1 VIGRRAF
8 LGAGAALT
16 AALALDVVPGAARW
30 VPAAGPD
37 GAPRN
42 PYLAGNF
49 AAVDAEV
56 EAADLAVTGALPPE
70 LEGWFLRVGPNP
82 IDPDPGSYHWFMG
95 DGMVHAVELR
105 GGRAASYR
113 NRWVRTDAA
122 AALLGEPPV
131 PGQPA
136 ESNPVP
142 NAANTALVLHAGHLL
157 ALYETSLP
165 TELTPQLETRGR
177 YDFVGALRS
186 PMTAHPKLD
195 PGTGEL
201 LFFGV
206 DFLGPPYLRLHVVDP
221 AGRLVRT
228 TPVDIPAATMMHD
241 FAITRRHVVFMDL
254 PVVYDLDL
262 LADRPIPA
270 RWAPEHGARLGLLAR
285 DGSAET
291 RWFDVPVGYVFH
303 TLNAYD
309 DGERVVLDVV
319 RHPKMFDRD
328 VYGVADG
335 HGQVHRWTID
345 PARER
350 VTQELVDGRVQ
361 ELPRIDARRVG
372 QPYRYA
378 YTLLTGR
385 SRDRRSPTFL
395 GVAKHD
401 VRDGRV
407 EEHRFPPGS
416 SPGEPVFVPR
426 GAGEDDG
433 WVFVLVH
440 DRARGAS
447 DLVILDASDF
457 RAAPVARVHLPRRV
471 PNGFHGLWVD
481 DSVGAE

>member
-1 VIGRRAF
+1 MVSRRVF
-8 LGAGAALT
+8 LGAGAAL
-16 AALALDVVPGAARW
+16 AAGLALDVVPGGVRSAT
-30 VPAAGPD
+30 AGTPD
-37 GAPRN
+37 ATPRN

-49 AAVDAEV
+49 AAVGAEA
-56 EAADLAVTGALPPE
+56 EASDLAVTGALPPE
-70 LEGWFLRVGPNP
+70 LNGWFLRVGPNP
-82 IDPDPGSYHWFMG
+82 IDPDPETYHWFMG

-113 NRWVRTDAA
+113 NRWLRTDAA
-122 AALLGEPPV
+122 AALLGEAPV

-136 ESNPVP
+136 EANVVP
-142 NAANTALVLHAGHLL
+142 NAANTALVQHAGHVL

-165 TELTPQLETRGR
+165 TELTPQLQTVGR
-177 YDFVGALRS
+177 YDFGGALRS

-195 PGTGEL
+195 PETGEL

-206 DFLGPPYLRLHVVDP
+206 DFLGPPFLRLHVADA
-221 AGRLVRT
+221 AGQLVRT

-241 FAITRRHVVFMDL
+241 FAITRRYVVFMDL
-254 PVVYDLDL
+254 PVVYDLGL

-270 RWAPEHGARLGLLAR
+270 SWQPDHGARLGLLPR
-285 DGSAET
+285 DGSGPA

-335 HGQVHRWTID
+335 HGQVHRWTVD
-345 PARER
+345 PARDR
-350 VTQELVDGRVQ
+350 VTQELVDERIQ

-372 QPYRYA
+372 QPYRNA

-401 VRDGRV
+401 LQRGRV
-407 EEHRFPPGS
+407 EEHRFPRGS

-426 GAGEDDG
+426 GADEDDG

-447 DLVILDASDF
+447 DLVVIDAADF
-457 RAAPVARVHLPRRV
+457 RAEPVARVHLPRRV

-481 DSVGAE
+481 DPA